1 MDSALDLEHSDQAS
15 HFTAFSYS
23 TLCLQYHLLTL
34 FRIDCSTTRLRVLT
48 SHKGLWKLMPSDG
61 FDVVDGGR
69 RRSGLEEEDG
79 RSRSMLLLI
88 SHCMLLVAYIRAITR
103 PYSSNLNLQ
112 LENRSRSETEVIHVS
127 PNPLLHCH
135 QRDRRL
141 LPAHTKSVFLVCRS
155 GDDAGSKQRGISRYW
170 VVQ

>member
-1 MDSALDLEHSDQAS
+1 METRHLPLRRKTSHIRPSDLLYHEMDSALDLEHSDQAS

-88 SHCMLLVAYIRAITR
+88 
-103 PYSSNLNLQ
+103 
-112 LENRSRSETEVIHVS
+112 
-127 PNPLLHCH
+127 
-135 QRDRRL
+135 
-141 LPAHTKSVFLVCRS
+141 RS
-155 GDDAGSKQRGISRYW
+155 GESKSQRN
-170 VVQ
+170 